1 MITSQLLDRHVELR
15 LYNSGAP
22 PCSPGWILERGCGH
36 HGNVSVWGSCTC
48 VVLSI
53 SAGLILLRP

>member
-36 HGNVSVWGSCTC
+36 HRNVSVWGSCTC
-48 VVLSI
+48 VVLGI
-53 SAGLILLRP
+53 SAGL